1 MWAAILSDRLTVVA
15 LVSHYLTNKL
25 IVHDPLP
32 GRTAPEGV
40 PTFTQRTM
48 RFQEAIRY

>member
-15 LVSHYLTNKL
+15 LVSRYLTNKL

-40 PTFTQRTM
+40 PTFTPRTM
-48 RFQEAIRY
+48 KSKETIRY